1 MKRLYSIPLFLII
14 LFLLVSCQAGD
25 LPTIPPT
32 YAVPTSESIASS
44 NEQTSTPGPTVSL
57 ALPTETMAPVPT
69 PTLKTASDI
78 FSFEETSIAERMS
91 APLAPSPCWGAYCW
105 TATPTITRTP
115 TKTPLPTATPR
126 PTRTPTVTRTRRPSN
141 TPTMTPTP
149 GVSKA
154 YTQILVPGPLSRVT
168 SSFRIEGLIHTGAE
182 GVFRLELIGEDGRM
196 ITRRVMRYG
205 NEADTA
211 MVLSQ
216 EVEFEIAT
224 VAETARLQIAMDD
237 EFGRPISLASVD
249 VILLT
254 LGEPQLTHPL
264 DDRLAFD
271 FWLPQPEQRVEGG
284 TLLVEGMARPVN
296 DSPIFLDLYSSTG
309 KLLGSYQFLLPLR
322 PDNSHSHF
330 EAQIPYQVDEET
342 NARLII
348 RQQGSRIPGDVILES
363 VVVTL
368 VP

>member
-1 MKRLYSIPLFLII
+1 M
-14 LFLLVSCQAGD
+14 
-25 LPTIPPT
+25 
-32 YAVPTSESIASS
+32 
-44 NEQTSTPGPTVSL
+44 
-57 ALPTETMAPVPT
+57 PT
-69 PTLKTASDI
+69 PTSKSASDV
-78 FSFEETSIAERMS
+78 FSIEETSIAERMA
-91 APLAPSPCWGAYCW
+91 APLAPTPCWGPYCW

-115 TKTPLPTATPR
+115 TKTPLPSATPR
-126 PTRTPTVTRTRRPSN
+126 PTRTPTVTPTRRPSN

-154 YTQILVPGPLSRVT
+154 YTQILAPGPLSRVT
-168 SSFRIEGLIHTGAE
+168 SPFRIEGIIHTGAE

-205 NEADTA
+205 NDEGTT

-216 EVEFEIAT
+216 NVDFEIAS
-224 VAETARLQIAMDD
+224 VAETARLQVTMDD

-254 LGEPQLTHPL
+254 LGEPQITRPL

-271 FWLPQPEQRVEGG
+271 FWLPKPDQRVEGG

-296 DSPIFLDLYSSTG
+296 DSPIFLDLYASTG
-309 KLLGSYQFLLPLR
+309 KFLGSCQFLLPMK
-322 PDNSHSHF
+322 PDNSHSYF
-330 EAQIPYQVDEET
+330 EAQIPYQVEEET

-348 RQQGSRIPGDVILES
+348 RQQGSRIPGDVVLES